1 MHEIFSFC
9 DQDQSGTLDYKEFVC
24 MFLGKDAA
32 TKGHIAPKADNTQ
45 KVNQLLTMFR
55 LTVMKRGA
63 KGIIGLQRVFKIC
76 DDNDSGALDRAEFH
90 KALKQYKIEITDE
103 Q

>member
-1 MHEIFSFC
+1 MKEIFDAC
-9 DQDQSGTLDYKEFVC
+9 DTDGSGTLDYKEFVC

-45 KVNQLLTMFR
+45 KVNQLLNVFR
-55 LTVMKRGA
+55 LAVIKRGA

-76 DDNDSGALDRAEFH
+76 DDDDSGALNRAEFS
-90 KALKQYKIEITDE
+90 KALKQYKIEINDE

>member
-1 MHEIFSFC
+1 
-9 DQDQSGTLDYKEFVC
+9 
-24 MFLGKDAA
+24 
-32 TKGHIAPKADNTQ
+32 
-45 KVNQLLTMFR
+45 
-55 LTVMKRGA
+55 MKRGA